1 MGENSDS
8 GPVHPNDPVNSDLIF
23 PVHQWP
29 VCSQGVSFLQW
40 CSGAPGAGR
49 AALRSSLQDGA
60 APSAPRRALR
70 AGSERSRVL
79 RQKARLFSGFLHPK
93 PPSRPSLRGRKPLY
107 LFRLTSCAIPRRY
120 LNLSNDQFQSR
131 ILNCSLTYNN
141 FGAGIIIWNKIVP
154 TIHYFREITKGKKQ
168 TPKQTTKLHAAER
181 KCPRMIL
188 FPL

>member
-1 MGENSDS
+1 MFRSPG
-8 GPVHPNDPVNSDLIF
+8 G
-23 PVHQWP
+23 W
-29 VCSQGVSFLQW
+29 QGSSPLLAAGRGRSF
-40 CSGAPGAGR
+40 STAESAPGRER
-49 AALRSSLQDGA
+49 ALPR
-60 APSAPRRALR
+60 PSAKGPALL
-70 AGSERSRVL
+70 GV
-79 RQKARLFSGFLHPK
+79 
-93 PPSRPSLRGRKPLY
+93 PPSQTAFQAFLTGKKPLY

-181 KCPRMIL
+181 KCPSMIL